1 MGKAAGNVMNVSVIV
16 KDKGTN
22 KYPPDGYQAMAP
34 ESETELLFA
43 DSWHDQEIGRTITV
57 DEPPA
62 PWKILVVDD
71 EIEVHQVTHLALH
84 KFTYAD
90 RGLSFLAAYS
100 AAEAKRVLAEHPDV
114 AVILLDVI
122 MESMQAGLDLV
133 KYIREELGNRVVR
146 IILRTGQPGE
156 APEEAV
162 IRLYDIND
170 YKTKTELTRQRLAA
184 ALLISLRVYQHL
196 LQAEENRRELEKLNR
211 ILEEQNLELQ
221 RAKNAAEAAN
231 RAKDEFLAVMNHELR
246 TPLNVILM
254 RAEIVQSEIYGILTP
269 KQKSSIDLILRSGH
283 QLLAIIDDILDL
295 IGVENGRIKPI
306 VRRVS
311 LHTICLQSL
320 LVIREAAVKKA
331 ITIGAVDVDEGLFIH
346 SDERRLGQILE
357 KLLKNAVKFSA
368 EGAQIGITVKQDQS
382 ANVMRII
389 VWDTGIGIAAEDIKR
404 LFQPFVQVEHSLTRR
419 HDGAGVGLSIAAR
432 LAKVLGGAITVESA
446 VGAGSRFIIT
456 LPLTL
461 ER

>member
-1 MGKAAGNVMNVSVIV
+1 MNVPAVMT
-16 KDKGTN
+16 DTYHAN
-22 KYPPDGYQAMAP
+22 GYASATPHRGDEM
-34 ESETELLFA
+34 LFA
-43 DSWHDQEIGRTITV
+43 DTWHDQEFRHKITV
-57 DEPPA
+57 DDASA

-71 EIEVHQVTHLALH
+71 EAEVHQVTHLALH
-84 KFTYAD
+84 RFTYAD
-90 RGLSFLAAYS
+90 RGLTFLSAYS
-100 AAEAKRVLAEHPDV
+100 AWEAKQVLAEHPDV

-133 KYIREELGNRVVR
+133 KYIRDELGNRVVR

-184 ALLISLRVYQHL
+184 TLLISLRVYQHL
-196 LQAEENRRELEKLNR
+196 LLAEESRRELEKLNR
-211 ILEEQNLELQ
+211 VLEEQNLELQ

-254 RAEIVQSEIYGILTP
+254 RGEIVQSEIYGTLTP

-295 IGVENGRIKPI
+295 VGIENGRIKPI
-306 VRRVS
+306 IRRVS
-311 LHTICLQSL
+311 LHTVCLQSL
-320 LVIREAAVKKA
+320 QMIHEAAQKKS
-331 ITIGAVDVDEGLFIH
+331 ITIKPIDVDDGLFIY

-368 EGAQIGITVKQDQS
+368 EGAQIGIS
-382 ANVMRII
+382 AEADRQADVMRII

-404 LFQPFVQVEHSLTRR
+404 LFQPFVQIEQSLTRR
-419 HDGAGVGLSIAAR
+419 HEGAGVGLSIAAR
-432 LAKVLGGAITVESA
+432 LAKVLGGTIAVESV

-461 ER
+461 TR

>member
-1 MGKAAGNVMNVSVIV
+1 MVQV
-16 KDKGTN
+16 KDMMNALVTGTDN
-22 KYPPDGYQAMAP
+22 YPKNGHVLTSTQRDAEM
-34 ESETELLFA
+34 LFP
-43 DSWHDQEIGRTITV
+43 DSWSMRDSGEMTVQQEQTV
-57 DEPPA
+57 S
-62 PWKILVVDD
+62 WKILVVDD
-71 EIEVHQVTHLALH
+71 EAEVHQVTRLALH
-84 KFTYAD
+84 QFTYAD
-90 RGLSFLAAYS
+90 RGLTFLSAYS
-100 AAEAKRVLAEHPDV
+100 ACEAKQILADHPDI

-170 YKTKTELTRQRLAA
+170 YRTKTELTRQRLVAT
-184 ALLISLRVYQHL
+184 LLISLRVYQHL
-196 LQAEENRRELEKLNR
+196 VQAEENRQQLEKLNK
-211 ILEEQNLELQ
+211 ILEEQNWELQ
-221 RAKNAAEAAN
+221 RAKDAAEAAN

-254 RAEIVQSEIYGILTP
+254 RAEIVQSEIYGTLNP
-269 KQKSSIDLILRSGH
+269 KQKGSIDLILRSGH

-295 IGVENGRIKPI
+295 VGIENGRIKPI

-311 LHTICLQSL
+311 LRTLCSQSLQS
-320 LVIREAAVKKA
+320 ISEAAQKKA
-331 ITIGAVDVDEGLFIH
+331 IQISTVEIDETLFID
-346 SDERRLGQILE
+346 SDERRLAQVLG

-368 EGAQIGITVKQDQS
+368 EGAHIGLAVEPDWP
-382 ANVMRII
+382 AAAMRII
-389 VWDTGIGIAAEDIKR
+389 VWDTGIGIAAEDMKR
-404 LFQPFVQVEHSLTRR
+404 LFQPFVQIEQSLTRR
-419 HDGAGVGLSIAAR
+419 HEGTGVGLTIAAR
-432 LAKVLGGAITVESA
+432 LIKVLGGTIAIESV

-461 ER
+461 ERS